1 MKRFLGGALEICTGI
16 ILLLLAHEI
25 ALRFLPVARAPA
37 VQVPTATDTIQRW
50 AANQPF
56 TWSLGW
62 NFYVVVH
69 GRTNAQG
76 FVADYDYAPA
86 PGKPTVA
93 VIGDSMVE
101 ALMVPFAQAMP
112 GRLQAMLGDTAQV
125 VAIAQSGSPM
135 SQYVAY
141 AAHACATYRPQTMV
155 VVIVNN
161 DFDESVYA
169 NRLRNGVHHLYPR
182 ADGGFDHKL
191 TPQPPLGIL
200 ERMARRS
207 ALALYITR
215 NVGINQVIA
224 NMGIT
229 TARAETAAAGGA
241 GTGDDQSSARIEEG
255 KKVIAWFLE
264 AMPGAACLP
273 PSRIVIVVDALRPAI
288 YDDAQL
294 RAARP
299 SYFGRLRAEVLAQAS
314 AKGFVVIDAE
324 EPMRADY
331 QTARKPFE
339 FPTDAHWNAH
349 AHSIVAAA
357 VRKALPGWP

>member
-1 MKRFLGGALEICTGI
+1 VLEIGAGI
-16 ILLLLAHEI
+16 ILLVLAHEVV
-25 ALRFLPVARAPA
+25 LRFLPVARTPA

-50 AANQPF
+50 APNQPF

-86 PGKPTVA
+86 PTKPTVA

-101 ALMVPFAQAMP
+101 ALMVPFAQALP
-112 GRLQAMLGDTAQV
+112 GRLQTMLGDTAQV

-141 AAHACATYRPQTMV
+141 AAHACATYRPQRMV

-161 DFDESVYA
+161 DFDESIYA
-169 NRLRNGVHHLYPR
+169 NRVRNGVHHLHPR
-182 ADGGFDHKL
+182 ANGGFDYQL
-191 TPQPPLGIL
+191 TPQPPPGLL
-200 ERMARRS
+200 ERVARQS
-207 ALALYITR
+207 ALALYVMR
-215 NVGINQVIA
+215 NVAINHVIA

-229 TARAETAAAGGA
+229 LARAEPAAAGGA
-241 GTGDDQSSARIEEG
+241 DTHDGASPARIEEG
-255 KKVIAWFLE
+255 KSVIAWFLE
-264 AMPGAACLP
+264 AMPQAACLP
-273 PSRIVIVVDALRPAI
+273 PSRIVVVVDAIRPAI

-294 RAARP
+294 EAARP
-299 SYFGRLRAEVLAQAS
+299 SYFGQLRAEVLAQAS
-314 AKGFVVIDAE
+314 AKGFVVVDAE
-324 EPMRADY
+324 VPMRADY
-331 QTARKPFE
+331 RTARKPFE

-349 AHSIVAAA
+349 AHSVVAEA
-357 VRKALPGWP
+357 VRKALSAWP